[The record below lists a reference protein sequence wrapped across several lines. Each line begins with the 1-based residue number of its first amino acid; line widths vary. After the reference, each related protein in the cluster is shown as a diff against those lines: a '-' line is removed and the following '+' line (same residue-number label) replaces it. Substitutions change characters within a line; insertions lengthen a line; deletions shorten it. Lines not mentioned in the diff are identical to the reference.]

1 MQRSNESSSLKMS
14 LTEVKNNVNKTG
26 QNWKLR
32 RKKKLP
38 NFKLEAIR
46 IEIKA
51 IAIKMNVNNDFKC
64 YLLGILKTDQIIIV
78 LVL

>member
-32 RKKKLP
+32 RKKIAK
-38 NFKLEAIR
+38 FQIR
-46 IEIKA
+46 S
-51 IAIKMNVNNDFKC
+51 
-64 YLLGILKTDQIIIV
+64 DQNWNKSDRNQNEC
-78 LVL
+78 

>member
-1 MQRSNESSSLKMS
+1 MQRSNESSSRKMS

-32 RKKKLP
+32 RKKLP

>member
-1 MQRSNESSSLKMS
+1 MQRSNESSSRKMS

-32 RKKKLP
+32 RKKIAK
-38 NFKLEAIR
+38 FQIR
-46 IEIKA
+46 SNQNWNKSDRNQNECK
-51 IAIKMNVNNDFKC
+51 NDFKC

>member
-1 MQRSNESSSLKMS
+1 MLI
-14 LTEVKNNVNKTG
+14 
-26 QNWKLR
+26 KLG
-32 RKKKLP
+32 KIENLEEKKLP

-51 IAIKMNVNNDFKC
+51 IAIKMKFNVNNDFKC

>member
-1 MQRSNESSSLKMS
+1 MQRPNESSSLKMS

-32 RKKKLP
+32 RKKLP

-64 YLLGILKTDQIIIV
+64 YLLGI
-78 LVL
+78 

>member
-1 MQRSNESSSLKMS
+1 MLI
-14 LTEVKNNVNKTG
+14 
-26 QNWKLR
+26 KLG
-32 RKKKLP
+32 KIENLEEKKLP

-64 YLLGILKTDQIIIV
+64 YLLGNLKTDQIIIV

>member
-32 RKKKLP
+32 RKKIAK
-38 NFKLEAIR
+38 FQIR
-46 IEIKA
+46 SNQNWNKSDRNQNE
-51 IAIKMNVNNDFKC
+51 VNNDFKC

>member
-1 MQRSNESSSLKMS
+1 MQRPNESSSLKMS

-32 RKKKLP
+32 RKKIAK
-38 NFKLEAIR
+38 FQIR
-46 IEIKA
+46 SNQNWNKSDRNQNE
-51 IAIKMNVNNDFKC
+51 VNNDFKC

>member
-1 MQRSNESSSLKMS
+1 MLI
-14 LTEVKNNVNKTG
+14 
-26 QNWKLR
+26 KLG
-32 RKKKLP
+32 KIENLEEKKLP

-64 YLLGILKTDQIIIV
+64 EF
-78 LVL
+78 

>member
-1 MQRSNESSSLKMS
+1 MQRSNESSSWKMS

-32 RKKKLP
+32 RKKLP